1 MMADN
6 YQIVIN
12 CLNVMSCHVRNS
24 LDYECRRSWIPTKRN
39 QWPQITKVLEL
50 LHEKFP
56 PMKGKTSLWPPLTKS
71 SSSTSRVHPECDADE
86 PKQRRKKWKTK
97 M

>member
-24 LDYECRRSWIPTKRN
+24 LDYEYHRSWIPTKRN
-39 QWPQITKVLEL
+39 QRPQITKVLEL
-50 LHEKFP
+50 LL
-56 PMKGKTSLWPPLTKS
+56 GCSLNY
-71 SSSTSRVHPECDADE
+71 
-86 PKQRRKKWKTK
+86 
-97 M
+97 